1 MKITTFNPLIFTK
14 NAQPL
19 IELFEALGFE
29 RTHTKEGIN
38 SESTT
43 NFRMKDANGFHVD
56 ITQTD
61 KVKED
66 RCSIRMNV
74 DNYEEAIKLL
84 EGHGFKSYQ
93 NIGAVET
100 GSSTVTIMKSPSGFS
115 INVSEHKK

>member
-1 MKITTFNPLIFTK
+1 MRTGLIRFRIIAKICSDCPPVLKT
-14 NAQPL
+14 A
-19 IELFEALGFE
+19 
-29 RTHTKEGIN
+29 H
-38 SESTT
+38 
-43 NFRMKDANGFHVD
+43 
-56 ITQTD
+56 ITD
-61 KVKED
+61 L
-66 RCSIRMNV
+66 CHV